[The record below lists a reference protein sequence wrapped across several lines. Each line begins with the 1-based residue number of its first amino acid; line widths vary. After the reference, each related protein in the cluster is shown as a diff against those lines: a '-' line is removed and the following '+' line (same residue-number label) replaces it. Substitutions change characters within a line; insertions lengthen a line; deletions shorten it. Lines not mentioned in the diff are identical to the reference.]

1 MQLPVLGWS
10 GKDPLRILFSLRE
23 PSNKSREPCA
33 NLREDHSRYK
43 KSKFKGPE
51 AGGSSAN
58 SNDRASKS
66 SKDRPVGRKSIVRIC
81 QSEDYFPNICI
92 IMSMLISASLIFF
105 SFKLVTFTL

>member
-1 MQLPVLGWS
+1 MQLPALGWS
-10 GKDPLRILFSLRE
+10 GKDPLRILFSLRK

-58 SNDRASKS
+58 SNNRAGESSEDRS
-66 SKDRPVGRKSIVRIC
+66 VGRRSIISVC
-81 QSEDYFPNICI
+81 QSEDYFPKICI
-92 IMSMLISASLIFF
+92 IMSADLSISNFF
-105 SFKLVTFTL
+105 